1 MNSGRRPPK
10 NALVSG
16 LVPVRPRNVRSS
28 ARRLGVYPP
37 GRAAAAPTADEV
49 REVAGL
55 PRGGYGDPPRQ
66 WQFGALV
73 LGALALLV
81 GALALLLAAAPGCS
95 TVAETPTAGRP
106 APAAAGPQ
114 GPASKEAPAVGRE
127 PGQSWSPPVFTARQ
141 RERDEMVR
149 VIKAYGLED
158 EAVLAAMAAVPRHE
172 FVPAAYSLSAYADTP
187 LPIGHGQTISQ
198 PYIVAEMTRQLR
210 LRPGEKVLEIG
221 TGSGYQAAVLMHFT
235 TEVYSIEIIRPL
247 AEEARKRLERLEY
260 GAVKVRCGDGFNGWP
275 EAAPFDA
282 IIGTCVAGAVP
293 PPLLEQLKAGGRM
306 VIPIGEE
313 DSIQYLMLIE
323 KDAEGTVHRRPLMP
337 VRFVPLLRGDPTA
350 R

>member
-1 MNSGRRPPK
+1 MNSERRPPR

-16 LVPVRPRNVRSS
+16 LVPVRPRNFRSF
-28 ARRLGVYPP
+28 ARRLS
-37 GRAAAAPTADEV
+37 AAAAPTADEV
-49 REVAGL
+49 REVAGF

-66 WQFGALV
+66 WQFGAVV
-73 LGALALLV
+73 LGALALIV
-81 GALALLLAAAPGCS
+81 GALALLLAAAQGCS
-95 TVAETPTAGRP
+95 TVSENPTAARP
-106 APAAAGPQ
+106 ASPAARHQAGR
-114 GPASKEAPAVGRE
+114 ASKEAPVAWATRE
-127 PGQSWSPPVFTARQ
+127 PGKSWSPPVFTARQ

-149 VIKAYGLED
+149 VIKAYGLQD

-221 TGSGYQAAVLMHFT
+221 TGSGYQAAVLTHFT

-260 GAVKVRCGDGFNGWP
+260 GPVKVRCGDGFNGWP

-323 KDAEGTVHRRPLMP
+323 KDADGKVHRRPLMP

>member
-1 MNSGRRPPK
+1 MNSERRPPK
-10 NALVSG
+10 Q
-16 LVPVRPRNVRSS
+16 
-28 ARRLGVYPP
+28 
-37 GRAAAAPTADEV
+37 T
-49 REVAGL
+49 
-55 PRGGYGDPPRQ
+55 
-66 WQFGALV
+66 
-73 LGALALLV
+73 LASCLMP
-81 GALALLLAAAPGCS
+81 GALALLLAAAQGCS
-95 TVAETPTAGRP
+95 TVSENPTAARP
-106 APAAAGPQ
+106 ASPAAGPQ
-114 GPASKEAPAVGRE
+114 GSASKEAPAAGRE
-127 PGQSWSPPVFTARQ
+127 PGKSWSPPVFTARQ

-149 VIKAYGLED
+149 VIKAYGLQD

-221 TGSGYQAAVLMHFT
+221 TGSGYQAAVLTHFT

-260 GAVKVRCGDGFNGWP
+260 GPVKVRCGDGFNGWP

-293 PPLLEQLKAGGRM
+293 PPLVEQLKAGGRM

-313 DSIQYLMLIE
+313 DSIQYLMRIE
-323 KDAEGTVHRRPLMP
+323 KDADGKVHRRPLMP